1 MEITRKN
8 LNGIIN
14 TGNLY
19 FQVPA
24 KFREGLIPIDSYRKL
39 IKIAKKNRESDLI
52 EDFSEIFTYWDET
65 RKKPLFDIFVSSDP
79 FITTYELSD
88 FSLCGMYWL
97 ENGNR
102 LSPGMENFGYTFGVE
117 FPKNMDLEKYTQ
129 NNYNVAK
136 AGLDFV

>member
-8 LNGIIN
+8 LDRIIK

-19 FQVPA
+19 FHIPA
-24 KFREGLIPIDSYRKL
+24 KFREGLIPINSYRKL
-39 IKIAKKNRESDLI
+39 IKVAKKNKESDFI
-52 EDFSEIFTYWDET
+52 EDFSEIFTYWDDT
-65 RKKPLFDIFVSSDP
+65 KKKPLFDIFVSSDQ

-97 ENGNR
+97 QDGNR
-102 LSPGMENFGYTFGVE
+102 LSTGMENFGYTFGVE
-117 FPKNMDLEKYTQ
+117 FPVGMDLEKYTL
-129 NNYNVAK
+129 NNYNVVK

>member
-8 LNGIIN
+8 LDRIIK

-19 FQVPA
+19 FHIPA
-24 KFREGLIPIDSYRKL
+24 KFREGLIPINSYRKL
-39 IKIAKKNRESDLI
+39 IKVAKENKESDFI
-52 EDFSEIFTYWDET
+52 EDFSEIFTYWDDT
-65 RKKPLFDIFVSSDP
+65 KKKPLFDIFVSSDQ

-97 ENGNR
+97 QDGNR
-102 LSPGMENFGYTFGVE
+102 LSTGMENFGYTFGVE
-117 FPKNMDLEKYTQ
+117 FPVGMDLEKYTL
-129 NNYNVAK
+129 NNYNVVK

>member
-8 LNGIIN
+8 LDRIIK

-19 FQVPA
+19 FHVPA

-39 IKIAKKNRESDLI
+39 IKVAKENSESDCLD
-52 EDFSEIFTYWDET
+52 EFSEIFTYWDET

-79 FITTYELSD
+79 IITTYELSD

-97 ENGNR
+97 EESNR

-117 FPKNMDLEKYTQ
+117 FPVGMDLEKYTL
-129 NNYNVAK
+129 NNYNIMK

>member
-8 LNGIIN
+8 LDRIIK

-39 IKIAKKNRESDLI
+39 IKIAKKNSESDCLD
-52 EDFSEIFTYWDET
+52 EFSEIFTYWDKT

-79 FITTYELSD
+79 IITTYELSD

-97 ENGNR
+97 EEGNKP
-102 LSPGMENFGYTFGVE
+102 STGMENFGYTFGIE
-117 FPKNMDLEKYTQ
+117 FPVGMDLEKYTL